1 MGFSRTRKKIGV
13 GYFLIFFP
21 KKFFVMGF
29 SKTNIIMKN
38 IIISRIHINNNNKK
52 TQTKEFPPVNHSTK
66 KTTQRE
72 KQKNDYYE
80 R

>member
-1 MGFSRTRKKIGV
+1 
-13 GYFLIFFP
+13 
-21 KKFFVMGF
+21 MGF